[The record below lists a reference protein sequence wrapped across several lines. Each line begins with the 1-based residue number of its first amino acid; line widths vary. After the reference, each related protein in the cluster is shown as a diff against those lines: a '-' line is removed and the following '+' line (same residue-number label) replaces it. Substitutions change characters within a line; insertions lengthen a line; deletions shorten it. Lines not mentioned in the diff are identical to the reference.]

1 MKQKIELN
9 DSLKWSSNN
18 KFFLI
23 INILYELFSKFSNLY
38 IYIFGKVSK
47 IKNFDE
53 ELWTQ

>member
-38 IYIFGKVSK
+38 IYIR
-47 IKNFDE
+47 
-53 ELWTQ
+53 

>member
-1 MKQKIELN
+1 MNYSQN
-9 DSLKWSSNN
+9 
-18 KFFLI
+18 FLT
-23 INILYELFSKFSNLY
+23 Y